1 MKNKIEELTI
11 PGSQEYYYKAT
22 VINTVILAKHKMN
35 GKEKSPEIDWHI
47 FGQLIFNKDIKW
59 FHGERIVI

>member
-11 PGSQEYYYKAT
+11 PRPQEYYKAI

-47 FGQLIFNKDIKW
+47 FGQLIFSKDVKS
-59 FHGERIVI
+59 FHEERIVF